1 MNGRIIVN
9 HFLYLKLK
17 FNLNK
22 MFNINCL
29 TGIPMFTI
37 QQRYKYYFLCCI
49 ILYMCVFIL
58 VRIYPSA
65 LFFLFCVCAL
75 FTVCAFFQVRF
86 FLMRLY
92 IHMHFFP
99 VSFFPMCF
107 SSAFFSG
114 HLNNQYH
121 RPLSWRLSEGLT
133 SNQSSNQRSSSIF
146 SLIVWL
152 RRQIVVMQ
160 YRRRD

>member
-65 LFFLFCVCAL
+65 FFFYFVCVRFLPYAL
-75 FTVCAFFQVRF
+75 LSKCAFFSCAYIYICAFFRCAF
-86 FLMRLY
+86 FLCVFPV
-92 IHMHFFP
+92 HFFP
-99 VSFFPMCF
+99 VTLIINIIALYLEDVQKALQAISLQTNDPRLLF
-107 SSAFFSG
+107 
-114 HLNNQYH
+114 
-121 RPLSWRLSEGLT
+121 LS
-133 SNQSSNQRSSSIF
+133 
-146 SLIVWL
+146 
-152 RRQIVVMQ
+152 
-160 YRRRD
+160 